1 MTWELLLTTVQ
12 SEFSQYTLEVALKT
26 NHVLACTW
34 GPHFLLDKW
43 KAERVQCRT
52 TKLMRACI
60 K

>member
-12 SEFSQYTLEVALKT
+12 SEFSQYIEVALKT
-26 NHVLACTW
+26 NHVLACTC

-43 KAERVQCRT
+43 KLERVQCRT